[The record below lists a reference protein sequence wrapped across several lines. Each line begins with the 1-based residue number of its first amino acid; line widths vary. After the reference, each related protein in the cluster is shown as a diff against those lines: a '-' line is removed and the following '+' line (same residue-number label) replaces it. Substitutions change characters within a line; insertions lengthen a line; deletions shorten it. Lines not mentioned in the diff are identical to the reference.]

1 MREIEFRGRK
11 INSTDWVCGD
21 LRKTQ
26 NGNIGISVNGRLY
39 IVDAETI
46 GQYIGLKGKENKKI
60 FEGDIV
66 KAWST
71 GSCGTFEVRW
81 RQGGAPCFMLYP
93 AFKNG
98 ERWRLHGT
106 QDKLGD
112 YYDDVEVIGNIHEN
126 PELLKN

>member
-1 MREIEFRGRK
+1 MREIKFRAWDKEFKQFSDMALNYK
-11 INSTDWVCGD
+11 IADINYYTDYEWM
-21 LRKTQ
+21 
-26 NGNIGISVNGRLY
+26 
-39 IVDAETI
+39 
-46 GQYIGLKGKENKKI
+46 QYTGLKDKNGTDI
-60 FEGDIV
+60 YEGDIV

-106 QDKLGD
+106 QDKQGD
-112 YYDDVEVIGNIHEN
+112 YYDDVEIIGNIHEN

>member
-1 MREIEFRGRK
+1 MREIKFRAWDKEFKQFSDMALNYK
-11 INSTDWVCGD
+11 IADINYYTDYEWM
-21 LRKTQ
+21 
-26 NGNIGISVNGRLY
+26 
-39 IVDAETI
+39 
-46 GQYIGLKGKENKKI
+46 QYTGLKDKNGTDI
-60 FEGDIV
+60 YEGDIV

-106 QDKLGD
+106 QDKHGN

-126 PELLKN
+126 PELLKNLTK

>member
-1 MREIEFRGRK
+1 MREIKFRAWDKEFKQFSDMALNYK
-11 INSTDWVCGD
+11 IADINYYTDYEWM
-21 LRKTQ
+21 
-26 NGNIGISVNGRLY
+26 
-39 IVDAETI
+39 
-46 GQYIGLKGKENKKI
+46 QYTGLKDKNGTDI
-60 FEGDIV
+60 YEGDIV

-81 RQGGAPCFMLYP
+81 RQGGSPCFMLYP

-106 QDKLGD
+106 QDKHD
-112 YYDDVEVIGNIHEN
+112 NYYDDVEVIGNIHEN